1 MEELEIP
8 SVLLTKDDVL
18 QLIGEA
24 KYVLFGR
31 QWRTFWMQNSKK

>member
-8 SVLLTKDDVL
+8 SVLLTKDDEL

-24 KYVLFGR
+24 CEIR
-31 QWRTFWMQNSKK
+31 EMIS